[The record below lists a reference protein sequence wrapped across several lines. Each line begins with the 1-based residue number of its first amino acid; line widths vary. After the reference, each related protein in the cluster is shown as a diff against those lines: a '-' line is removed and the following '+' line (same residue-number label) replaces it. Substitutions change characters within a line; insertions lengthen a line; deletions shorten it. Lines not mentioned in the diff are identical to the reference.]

1 MTSLLSLPPELLL
14 HITSYHTPPTILSL
28 MRTNHALH
36 HLLHTSHALAE
47 SIFNDIA
54 YATSAVYHA
63 AKRGDKQT
71 IQRLVKS
78 DILDAVKFR
87 LNTAVLNKSA
97 QVIGTLLECGVPA
110 DTRNGW
116 GETPLISAAR
126 FGRVEVVR
134 LLLARKG
141 SGRGGLVD
149 VNSVDNRRMSALAYA
164 AYKWV
169 EVVKVLLD
177 RADIDVN
184 ARDTD
189 GRSALYHALG
199 FWSAWKNV
207 AILLED
213 ARVDVNLRD
222 RLRRTPLHLAV
233 SNGKAAALN
242 MLLDCERVDVNAE
255 DQHHRSPLCT
265 AVQLGSP
272 TTVHS
277 LLQRKDVNVNAR
289 CPLGMSALSHAISSS
304 PSPPIY
310 RQYNTYAHQSKQFR
324 DIIALL
330 LADPRVEVNL
340 PDHEL
345 RTPLHLALRRGRRYI
360 LDMLLKREGVEV
372 NARDK
377 DGFTPL
383 GYAIHF
389 LDHGKW
395 WDKLVKLLLE
405 DARVDVN
412 LANDEGL
419 TPLHIAVIE
428 RKVPLVRLLLAG
440 GKVDR
445 ELVDGKGLKA
455 EEYVVGAG
463 ELFEGVFEEQ
473 WSKVVFGWVMKRFL
487 LLWDMAY
494 LRAN

>member
-36 HLLHTSHALAE
+36 HLLDTTHALAGG
-47 SIFNDIA
+47 IFNDIA
-54 YATSAVYHA
+54 YATSGVYHA

-78 DILDAVKFR
+78 GILDAVEFK
-87 LNTAVLNKSA
+87 LNAAVLSESA

-110 DTRNGW
+110 DTRDGW
-116 GETPLISAAR
+116 GQTPLISAAI
-126 FGRVEVVR
+126 FGR
-134 LLLARKG
+134 K
-141 SGRGGLVD
+141 
-149 VNSVDNRRMSALAYA
+149 
-164 AYKWV
+164 
-169 EVVKVLLD
+169 EVVKLLLE

-184 ARDTD
+184 ARDIY
-189 GRSALYHALG
+189 GQSALDHTLG
-199 FWSAWKNV
+199 MCSRWGIA
-207 AILLED
+207 AILLKD

-222 RLRRTPLHLAV
+222 ELRQTPLHRAV
-233 SNGKAAALN
+233 SNGDAGALN
-242 MLLDCERVDVNAE
+242 VLLDCERVDVNAE

-265 AVQLGSP
+265 AAQQGNWLM
-272 TTVHS
+272 VHS
-277 LLQRKDVNVNAR
+277 LLRRKDVNVNAR
-289 CPLGMSALSHAISSS
+289 YALGMSALSCAISPS

-310 RQYNTYAHQSKQFR
+310 PQYPDYISRSKKFR
-324 DIIALL
+324 DVIALL
-330 LADPRVEVNL
+330 LADPRVDVNL

-345 RTPLHLALRRGRRYI
+345 RTPLHLALRRGRRYS

-377 DGFTPL
+377 YGFTPL

-389 LDHGKW
+389 LDHGER
-395 WDKLVKLLLE
+395 WDNLVKLLLE
-405 DARVDVN
+405 DAWVNVN
-412 LANDEGL
+412 LANNEGL